1 MRHHRATNWVV
12 PIVLALC
19 FAASA
24 TARPASSSGNN
35 TSLSDSSDS
44 SDGQL
49 YCEKTTWYGICWFFF
64 TNYLLH
70 ALSVRSLPG
79 ENVYS
84 STAFKLC
91 CLLVPYTGVRRG
103 LSLISRA
110 SSLTKDDLQ
119 AAARAGALCMVIR
132 KPDWRPEDGQI
143 VHGCQVKESVEEQ
156 APEPVLASSDEK
168 NKEIDVSTSEISGTG
183 VSAGGAIASQNGFSL
198 NIKEPYEAP
207 KPSSFLDKIS
217 RVLVLTDRFNN
228 DMPSSS
234 PVDHEN
240 IKVHGLC
247 KLAPGY
253 GLSYISPNVKVYA
266 RHYAQLGD
274 QDVKPTRIASTHDV
288 PRILFSLI
296 QTVSGGYSLYKAR
309 GSQIDRYGFAAFGL
323 TVLPYMVV
331 SIINFIASL
340 LSAEYET
347 VYMVHSTV
355 MDEMVGRGGIVD
367 GVVGSLQENT
377 NTESS
382 GYNGASCV
390 EEDARRVAF
399 QGSEDR
405 LHGYDVGVENGRKF
419 DILPYALPSPPPIKK
434 WIVRVYH
441 RYRQWHG
448 LVTLYDPKPKTS
460 ITGPVIN
467 IPTHAPLH
475 NLSPPW
481 YQKHLNIFA
490 LIILSF
496 TLALPYAVIGILTG
510 WKARHSTSVQQNFV
524 MVWLVH
530 GQFQGYAVAKVE
542 RLTGKKSSIRAFFII
557 FLFYGSN
564 CVCGLTVVAQEMLE
578 FGTCKSMHGA
588 LTGDRDQSM
597 ARHPGSPRV
606 SHVYFS
612 ELSSASVVEM
622 VITASVG

>member
-1 MRHHRATNWVV
+1 MSSLPGLKYEHRATNWVALV
-12 PIVLALC
+12 VLVQCLAC
-19 FAASA
+19 TA
-24 TARPASSSGNN
+24 TARPASSPANN
-35 TSLSDSSDS
+35 TSVGDS
-44 SDGQL
+44 SDGHL
-49 YCEKTTWYGICWFFF
+49 YCEKTTWYDVCWYFF

-132 KPDWRPEDGQI
+132 KPEWRPQDGQI
-143 VHGCQVKESVEEQ
+143 VPGCQVKESAEEQ
-156 APEPVLASSDEK
+156 AEDQAPERALTTLDEK
-168 NKEIDVSTSEISGTG
+168 DKSVEVSESEISECRA
-183 VSAGGAIASQNGFSL
+183 SAGDTIASQSDIRL
-198 NIKEPYEAP
+198 NIKEPYEPP

-217 RVLVLTDRFNN
+217 RALLLTDRFNN
-228 DMPSSS
+228 DMPSNS

-253 GLSYISPNVKVYA
+253 GLSYISPDVKVFE
-266 RHYAQLGD
+266 RHYAQLGN
-274 QDVKPTRIASTHDV
+274 QDVKPTRIASTHDI

-323 TVLPYMVV
+323 TVLPYTIV
-331 SIINFIASL
+331 SIINVIASL

-347 VYMVHSTV
+347 VYMVHSTM
-355 MDEMVGRGGIVD
+355 MDEMVSRGGIVD

-377 NTESS
+377 TVESS
-382 GYNGASCV
+382 GYIGTSCAKEASTSV
-390 EEDARRVAF
+390 GF
-399 QGSEDR
+399 QGSEDH
-405 LHGYDVGVENGRKF
+405 LHGYEVGADKARKF
-419 DILPYALPSPPPIKK
+419 NILPYEPSRPVPSKK
-434 WIVRVYH
+434 WIVRACH
-441 RYRQWHG
+441 RYRKWHG
-448 LVTLYDPKPKTS
+448 LVTLYDPKSKPS
-460 ITGPVIN
+460 VTGPAID
-467 IPTHAPLH
+467 IPTHPTLH
-475 NLSPPW
+475 SLSPPW
-481 YQKHLNIFA
+481 YQTRLNIFA
-490 LIILSF
+490 LIILF
-496 TLALPYAVIGILTG
+496 LTLALPYAVIAILTG
-510 WKARHSTSVQQNFV
+510 WKAKHSTSVQQNFV
-524 MVWLVH
+524 LLWLVH

-542 RLTGKKSSIRAFFII
+542 KLTGKKSSIRGLLLI

-578 FGTCKSMHGA
+578 FGTCKAM
-588 LTGDRDQSM
+588 
-597 ARHPGSPRV
+597 
-606 SHVYFS
+606 
-612 ELSSASVVEM
+612 
-622 VITASVG
+622 

>member
-1 MRHHRATNWVV
+1 MWHHRATNWVV
-12 PIVLALC
+12 LFVLVQCLAGTV
-19 FAASA
+19 

-35 TSLSDSSDS
+35 TIVSDS

-91 CLLVPYTGVRRG
+91 CLLVPYTGVRRA

-132 KPDWRPEDGQI
+132 KPDWRPRDGQI
-143 VHGCQVKESVEEQ
+143 VHGCQVKESAEEQ
-156 APEPVLASSDEK
+156 APERALASLDEK
-168 NKEIDVSTSEISGTG
+168 DKPIDVPASEMSGCRA
-183 VSAGGAIASQNGFSL
+183 SAGGAIASQKELRL
-198 NIKEPYEAP
+198 NIKEPYERP
-207 KPSSFLDKIS
+207 EPSSFLDKIS
-217 RVLVLTDRFNN
+217 RVLILTDRFHN

-247 KLAPGY
+247 QLAPGY
-253 GLSYISPNVKVYA
+253 GLSYISPNVKVYP
-266 RHYAQLGD
+266 RHYAQLGN
-274 QDVKPTRIASTHDV
+274 QDIKPTRIASTHDI

-323 TVLPYMVV
+323 TVLPYMIV

-347 VYMVHSTV
+347 VYMVHSTM
-355 MDEMVGRGGIVD
+355 MDEMVSRGGIVD

-377 NTESS
+377 NMESS
-382 GYNGASCV
+382 RYIGTSCV
-390 EEDARRVAF
+390 KENSKSIGFES
-399 QGSEDR
+399 SEDH
-405 LHGYDVGVENGRKF
+405 LHGYEVGVDKGSKF
-419 DILPYALPSPPPIKK
+419 DILPYEPPRPPPIKK
-434 WIVRVYH
+434 WIFRVCH

-448 LVTLYDPKPKTS
+448 LVAPHDPKSKPS
-460 ITGPVIN
+460 ITGPAID
-467 IPTHAPLH
+467 IPTHPTLH

-490 LIILSF
+490 LIILSL
-496 TLALPYAVIGILTG
+496 TLAVPYVVIAFLTG
-510 WKARHSTSVQQNFV
+510 WKAKHSTSVQQNFV
-524 MVWLVH
+524 LIWLIH

-542 RLTGKKSSIRAFFII
+542 RLTGKKSSIRGFFII

-564 CVCGLTVVAQEMLE
+564 CVCGLTIVAQEMLE
-578 FGTCKSMHGA
+578 FGTCKAM
-588 LTGDRDQSM
+588 
-597 ARHPGSPRV
+597 
-606 SHVYFS
+606 
-612 ELSSASVVEM
+612 
-622 VITASVG
+622 